1 MMTSLTCLST
11 AAPSGDSRVKGERW
25 LTGQRVYTRGDVGV
39 RNRISEWEVVWCRG
53 SKMTDLFT
61 SWKVTSVCDRGKG
74 WGGRAD
80 GKSTRRWR

>member
-39 RNRISEWEVVWCRG
+39 RNRISEWEVVCGGVKDDG
-53 SKMTDLFT
+53 SVYQLEGYEC
-61 SWKVTSVCDRGKG
+61 V
-74 WGGRAD
+74 
-80 GKSTRRWR
+80 